1 MINIRDGLVIS
12 SFDLDLVSRDY
23 NSKIMGA
30 KNFIVNTKLE
40 DDVLYDVALDQSNTC
55 TGMTIR
61 PVKEDKV
68 LICELINNGIDFSHY
83 RQGLITVLK
92 KLLVG
97 HKVRYFI
104 MEEPLGYITGRRNKE
119 LTRLKHVLT
128 DFVND
133 TEGLDIKKFDA
144 IAPQSWR
151 AGLIKKDNPHPKN
164 SKLACVH
171 EITSAFPET
180 KNLYSYEKPAG
191 ADYDGFES
199 FGILLGYISRH
210 AITNDSDVTKIIGKK
225 NTTQVALA
233 IFIKPGNQQ
242 DLIANVVSMIWTLSK
257 DIKDPVIKI
266 YDDDSTLYENVKM
279 SLTDIVT
286 LTVVTNELANVSIR
300 HLFKYKN
307 GEGNFYMIV
316 IPASIIEKA
325 FILALANLGIEW
337 EIFY

>member
-1 MINIRDGLVIS
+1 MINLRDSLVVS
-12 SFDLDLVSRDY
+12 SFDLDLVSRGY
-23 NSKIMGA
+23 TSKISGA
-30 KNFIVNTKLE
+30 KDFLSRVSLDE
-40 DDVLYDVALDQSNTC
+40 DVLYDIALDQSNTC

-61 PVKEDKV
+61 PVKEDRV
-68 LICELINNGIDFSHY
+68 LICEVINNGIDFSHY
-83 RQGLITVLK
+83 RQGLITILR
-92 KLLVG
+92 KLLVNR
-97 HKVRYFI
+97 KVRYFI

-128 DFVND
+128 DFVNE
-133 TEGLDIKKFDA
+133 TEGLDIKKFDS

-171 EITSAFPET
+171 EIITAFPET

-210 AITNDSDVTKIIGKK
+210 SITNDSNVTKIIGKK
-225 NTTQVALA
+225 NTTQVAMA

-242 DLIANVVSMIWTLSK
+242 ELIANLLAMIRTLSRE
-257 DIKDPVIKI
+257 IKEPVVKI
-266 YDDDSTLYENVKM
+266 YDDSSTLYENVKM
-279 SLTDIVT
+279 SLADLVT
-286 LTVVTNELANVSIR
+286 LTVVTNDLANVSIR
-300 HLFKYKN
+300 HLFNYEN

-316 IPASIIEKA
+316 IPASIVEKA
-325 FILALANLGIEW
+325 FIHALANLSIEW

>member
-1 MINIRDGLVIS
+1 MINLRDSLVVS
-12 SFDLDLVSRDY
+12 SFDLDLVSREYD
-23 NSKIMGA
+23 SKIVGA
-30 KNFIVNTKLE
+30 KDFLSNVHLE
-40 DDVLYDVALDQSNTC
+40 DGVLYDVALDQSNTC

-61 PVKEDKV
+61 PVKENKV
-68 LICELINNGIDFSHY
+68 LICEIINNGIDFSHY
-83 RQGLITVLK
+83 RQGLITILR

-97 HKVRYFI
+97 HRVRYFI

-119 LTRLKHVLT
+119 LTRLKHALT
-128 DFVND
+128 DFVNETD
-133 TEGLDIKKFDA
+133 GLDIKKFDT

-171 EITSAFPET
+171 EVTVAYPET
-180 KNLYSYEKPAG
+180 KSLYSYEKPAG

-210 AITNDSDVTKIIGKK
+210 AITNESDVTKIIGKK
-225 NTTQVALA
+225 NTTQVAMA

-242 DLIANVVSMIWTLSK
+242 DLISNVVTMIKTLSRE
-257 DIKDPVIKI
+257 INEPTVKI

-279 SLTDIVT
+279 SLVDLVT

-316 IPASIIEKA
+316 IPASIVEKA
-325 FILALANLGIEW
+325 FIHALANLGVEW